1 MVTTLLGLLP
11 FVFGVVAIVSFARA
25 GRPVVRSLG
34 LTVSRWSPLE
44 VILGLAITFVAIG
57 ATFVTELALG
67 AVRLESGS
75 LTWSSLWSELLAQL
89 VPAAAIEEL
98 LYRVLLLSGL
108 AVAFSPIRGGRW
120 IAVLLSA
127 ALFGAAHL
135 GNPGASWVA
144 AVGTGLGGVMYGV
157 AFLGSRSV
165 WLPFGLHLGWNLAQG
180 VFGFPIS
187 GHVVSGIFRVVPG
200 GDDVLV
206 LTGGTYGP
214 EAGIPGML
222 ARFVVIGLVVLYLH
236 RRWPGGRF
244 ATLTYAPE
252 PQRRSRPEPAPP
264 TGAVESG

>member
-1 MVTTLLGLLP
+1 MTTLLGLLP
-11 FVFGVVAIVSFARA
+11 FAFGAVAIIGYAHAR
-25 GRPVVRSLG
+25 RPVLRSLG
-34 LTVSRWSPLE
+34 LNAGRWSPLE
-44 VILGLAITFVAIG
+44 VVIGLAITFVAIG
-57 ATFVTELALG
+57 LTFAAELTLG
-67 AVRLESGS
+67 AVRLEPGT
-75 LTWSSLWSELLAQL
+75 LTWTSLWTDLLSQL
-89 VPAAAIEEL
+89 IPAAAIEEL

-108 AVAFSPIRGGRW
+108 AVALQRVPGGRW

-157 AFLGSRSV
+157 AFLGTRSV

-187 GHVVSGIFRVVPG
+187 GHVVPGLFRVMPTA
-200 GDDVLV
+200 DDVLI

-222 ARFVVIGLVVLYLH
+222 ARFVVIGLVVLYLS
-236 RRWPGGRF
+236 RRWPDGRF

-252 PQRRSRPEPAPP
+252 PVRRKRA
-264 TGAVESG
+264 

>member
-1 MVTTLLGLLP
+1 MWTDLLC
-11 FVFGVVAIVSFARA
+11 
-25 GRPVVRSLG
+25 
-34 LTVSRWSPLE
+34 
-44 VILGLAITFVAIG
+44 
-57 ATFVTELALG
+57 
-67 AVRLESGS
+67 
-75 LTWSSLWSELLAQL
+75 QL
-89 VPAAAIEEL
+89 IPAAAIEEL

-108 AVAFSPIRGGRW
+108 AVALHRVPGGRW

-157 AFLGSRSV
+157 AFLGTRSV

-187 GHVVSGIFRVVPG
+187 GHVVPGLFRVVPTA
-200 GDDVLV
+200 DDVLV

-222 ARFVVIGLVVLYLH
+222 ARFVVIGLVVLYLS
-236 RRWPGGRF
+236 RRWPDGRF

-252 PQRRSRPEPAPP
+252 PVRRERA
-264 TGAVESG
+264 